1 MRIYKSIKTVVRVT
15 LSDNEKT
22 IKFSIAESNCLEVCE
37 MVSKELGENVL
48 NIKHKGV
55 GKMRDVSIRIDE
67 LDNST
72 EQMRKVSRTISLK
85 DITIN
90 EAHERLINAVNEYE
104 RQSIIERAKQYMND

>member
-15 LSDNEKT
+15 LSDNDKT

-37 MVSKELGENVL
+37 MANKEFGENIL

-55 GKMRDVSIRIDE
+55 GKLRAVSIRIDE

-72 EQMRKVSRTISLK
+72 EQMRKVSRTISL
-85 DITIN
+85 INVSIN
-90 EAHERLINAVNEYE
+90 EAHERLVNAVNECE
-104 RQSIIERAKQYMND
+104 RQSIIEMAKRYMND